1 MNETLMAGKWEM
13 SIGATLIPAQLL
25 GDITPN
31 YAEGTVEA
39 QTQAGTRKQPSG
51 KAETAELAFTLYLPN
66 WDYLKIL
73 WADAY
78 QAPTN
83 ELQKTGAIVF
93 GGNKCSTRKALP
105 INIHPTCEETDDND
119 IHIYAGLVKMAF
131 NPTLSTSDA
140 VAVEATIQMQPTN
153 IGYIRL
159 GTGDLAKPSKWDVA
173 NQKTIPVSRH

>member
-51 KAETAELAFTLYLPN
+51 KAETAELTFTVYLPN
-66 WDYLKIL
+66 IDYLKVL

-93 GGNKCSTRKALP
+93 GSNNCSTRQALP

-119 IHIYAGLVKMAF
+119 IHIFAGLVNMAF

-140 VAVEATIQMQPTN
+140 VAIEATIQMQPTN
-153 IGYIRL
+153 NGYIRL
-159 GTGDLAKPSKWDVA
+159 GTGNLAKPSRWDVTT
-173 NQKTIPVSRH
+173 QKTVEIGG